1 MPASHGAI
9 LVVDDEEGLRVTFSM
24 LLRRAG
30 YCEVVTA
37 ATFEEALA
45 AVARRPFACIVSDI
59 VLEGATGLDLLR
71 AVRRA
76 GCRCPVVMIT
86 GYPNIDTAAEAVRLG
101 AFDYLPKPVRK
112 AELLAVVARAV
123 RHHRDAEERRQR
135 VAEAERH
142 GREAEA
148 LVDALP
154 ELLLVVDGEDRLLE
168 VNDAAR
174 QWLGRNFPGLQEG
187 GSLDDLPPLLS
198 QELRRLVSRVRR
210 EGRPV
215 GEQLLFLP
223 RGGERDLRLRA
234 AAGPLA
240 NGDPPGAVALSLYDI
255 TGDRGGG
262 FQGMV
267 GRSPVMQRLF
277 ATIVSV
283 ARADSTVLITG
294 ESGTGKE
301 LVVEAIHRLSPRA
314 RGPLVRMDCTAIPE
328 ELMESELFGHAK
340 GAFTSAH
347 SRRPGRLRQADGGT
361 LFLDEIG
368 DISPRLQ
375 LRLLRFLQ
383 ERTFYPV
390 GSDQPV
396 QVDVRIVAATNADL
410 ARRMAEGSFR
420 QDLYYRLRV
429 VDVHVPPLREREDD
443 VLLLAGHF
451 LQRYALR
458 FQRQVIGFSD
468 TALAAIRRY
477 PWPGNVREL
486 EHAVERAVA
495 LAGGSTITVDLLP
508 PEVAGSGHR
517 EAGGLEADRPGS
529 EGGDERHRL
538 LQALARAGGNKA
550 RAARLLGIDRSTLYR
565 RIAALGIDVE
575 QELQRYLE

>member
-1 MPASHGAI
+1 MPRHEAI
-9 LVVDDEEGLRVTFSM
+9 LVVDDEEGLRFTFAM

-30 YCEVVTA
+30 YRQVVTA
-37 ATFEEALA
+37 ATFEEAMEE
-45 AVARRPFACIVSDI
+45 VARRPFACIVSDI

-76 GCRCPVVMIT
+76 GSQCPVVMIT

-101 AFDYLPKPVRK
+101 AFDYLPKPVK
-112 AELLAVVARAV
+112 KSDLLKVVAQAV
-123 RHHRDAEERRQR
+123 RHHQEEEARRQR
-135 VAEAERH
+135 LSAAELES
-142 GREAEA
+142 REAEV

-174 QWLGRNFPGLQEG
+174 QWLARSFPALRVG
-187 GSLDDLPPLLS
+187 GSLADLPPFLS
-198 QELRRLVSRVRR
+198 QELRRLVAQARQS
-210 EGRPV
+210 
-215 GEQLLFLP
+215 GEPLADRLLLVP
-223 RGGERDLRLRA
+223 RGGEDDLCLRA

-240 NGDPPGAVALSLYDI
+240 GETRPGAVALSLYDI
-255 TGDRGGG
+255 TEARGIS

-267 GRSPVMQRLF
+267 GKSRAMQRLF

-283 ARADSTVLITG
+283 ARAESTVLITG

-314 RGPLVRMDCTAIPE
+314 AGPLVRMDCTAIPE
-328 ELMESELFGHAK
+328 DLMESELFGHAK
-340 GAFTSAH
+340 GAFTGAH
-347 SRRPGRLRQADGGT
+347 SRRSGRLAQADGGT

-396 QVDVRIVAATNADL
+396 QVNVRIIAATNADL
-410 ARRMAEGSFR
+410 AQRIAAGRFR

-429 VDVHVPPLREREDD
+429 VDVRVPPLREREDD
-443 VLLLAGHF
+443 VLLLADHF
-451 LQRYALR
+451 LRRYALR

-468 TALAAIRRY
+468 AALAALRRY

-508 PEVAGSGHR
+508 EEIVGTGPGEDAGPEKDGQEVT
-517 EAGGLEADRPGS
+517 D
-529 EGGDERHRL
+529 DERGRL
-538 LQALARAGGNKA
+538 LRALARTGGNKA

-565 RIAALGIDVE
+565 RLAALGIDVE